1 MGLGSTSGRRCWRF
15 ASVLDVLEPP
25 GACLTE
31 MSLAFSERVR
41 RYRTIKRSQICLVW
55 HAHPPHCALPLSRTC
70 TMGVKLSVG
79 LEQKSVSEGLGL
91 LGMPEAWFAVAS
103 LVRYRKGSPKG
114 LGVQDGGSAG
124 VGEDGAPP
132 PFDAYIFVRKERRT
146 RGPDDMPQSREREQ
160 IRVGGTNEKRLCL
173 LFFRI
178 GTSEGSGFGSVRVG
192 KLFEMA
198 SHELCCARPSRVGP
212 SHGAAAPFRNSI
224 VPLQALICL
233 VPRCAQVA

>member
-1 MGLGSTSGRRCWRF
+1 M
-15 ASVLDVLEPP
+15 
-25 GACLTE
+25 
-31 MSLAFSERVR
+31 VR
-41 RYRTIKRSQICLVW
+41 
-55 HAHPPHCALPLSRTC
+55 HAHPSPPSPRCPLPLSRTC

-114 LGVQDGGSAG
+114 PGVQDGGSAG

-233 VPRCAQVA
+233 VPRCAQVF